1 MSNYDSG
8 LNELRSKKSDED
20 VKRDKRQE
28 EALRKLQ
35 NMVEKLGTGQE
46 ALGAMV
52 EESTKEKKN
61 DMDNLF
67 ATVKALQDAI
77 K

>member
-1 MSNYDSG
+1 MSNHDSG
-8 LNELRSKKSDED
+8 LNELRSKKSDDD
-20 VKRDKRQE
+20 VKREKRQE

>member
-1 MSNYDSG
+1 MSNYDGG

-20 VKRDKRQE
+20 VKREKRQE